1 MRPVVLEADDLS
13 IGYGSK
19 IVAEGISFTV
29 RQGDYLAIVGEN
41 GAGKTTLL
49 NYILANQQGIRAA
62 VIVNDIGEINIDAE
76 LIGRGGIVGPE
87 DDNLIPL
94 TNGCICCTLKED
106 LAVQLRNLAKTG
118 SFDYIIIEASGVCEP
133 MPIAHTIDRICEE
146 STRQGLPMQL
156 DNIIAVVDGA
166 RMFDEFEGGRA
177 LIRERIAQEDLE
189 HLLIL
194 QIEFCNTLLLNKA
207 DLLTKRQ
214 LQELTA
220 IVRSLQHDAVIL
232 PAVQGM
238 VPLDQ
243 LLGTGRFQ
251 MERSISSAGWLHVIA
266 DRDEDEEHHEDH
278 EHEEHFEHG
287 DHHDHD
293 GDHEHGDHDGDHEH
307 GELHGHHGHHDYGDH
322 DHLAEFG
329 ISSFVYDRRQPF
341 ARRKVEALTQ
351 QWPKSVIRCKGMI
364 WYQEEPEMS
373 YIFEQSGSQIQEK
386 QSGPFLAA
394 ASVEQQKFV
403 LARFPEVRKNWDPV
417 YGDRRIRLVLIGKDM
432 DREAI
437 EAQLDGALAPAWQ
450 GERQEE

>member
-1 MRPVVLEADDLS
+1 MKELVRIAL
-13 IGYGSK
+13 ITGY
-19 IVAEGISFTV
+19 
-29 RQGDYLAIVGEN
+29 L

-49 NYILANQQGIRAA
+49 NHILANQQGIRAA

-87 DDNLIPL
+87 DDSLISL

-106 LAVQLRNLAKTG
+106 LAVQLRDLAKTG

-166 RMFDEFEGGRA
+166 RMLDEFEGGRA
-177 LIRERIAQEDLE
+177 LIRDRIAQEDLE

-194 QIEFCNTLLLNKA
+194 QIEFCNTILLNKA

-238 VPLDQ
+238 VPLDE
-243 LLGTGRFQ
+243 LLKTGRFQ

-266 DRDEDEEHHEDH
+266 DGDH
-278 EHEEHFEHG
+278 GHG

-293 GDHEHGDHDGDHEH
+293 GDHEHEEHHEHHDHHHHHDHD
-307 GELHGHHGHHDYGDH
+307 HDYGDH

-450 GERQEE
+450 GEAQ

>member
-1 MRPVVLEADDLS
+1 MKELVRIAL
-13 IGYGSK
+13 ITGY
-19 IVAEGISFTV
+19 
-29 RQGDYLAIVGEN
+29 L

-49 NYILANQQGIRAA
+49 NHILANQQGIRAA

-76 LIGRGGIVGPE
+76 LISRGGIVGPE
-87 DDNLIPL
+87 DDSLIPL

-106 LAVQLRNLAKTG
+106 LAIQLRNLAKTG

-166 RMFDEFEGGRA
+166 RMLDEFEGGRA
-177 LIRERIAQEDLE
+177 LIRDRIAQEDLE

-194 QIEFCNTLLLNKA
+194 QIEFCNTILLNKA
-207 DLLTKRQ
+207 DLLTGRQ
-214 LQELTA
+214 LQELTV

-266 DRDEDEEHHEDH
+266 DRDADEDH
-278 EHEEHFEHG
+278 DEDHG
-287 DHHDHD
+287 HGEYHDHD
-293 GDHEHGDHDGDHEH
+293 GDHEHGEHDHDRDHEH
-307 GELHGHHGHHDYGDH
+307 GEHHDHDEFHEHGDHHDHDHGDH

-329 ISSFVYDRRQPF
+329 ISTFVYDRRQPF

-394 ASVEQQKFV
+394 ASAEQQKFV

-432 DREAI
+432 DREVI

-450 GERQEE
+450 EE

>member
-1 MRPVVLEADDLS
+1 MKELVRIAL
-13 IGYGSK
+13 ITGY
-19 IVAEGISFTV
+19 
-29 RQGDYLAIVGEN
+29 L

-87 DDNLIPL
+87 DDSLIPL

-106 LAVQLRNLAKTG
+106 LAIQLRNLAKTG

-146 STRQGLPMQL
+146 STRQGLPIQL

-166 RMFDEFEGGRA
+166 RMLDEFEGGRA

-266 DRDEDEEHHEDH
+266 DGDHGHGDHHDHDGDH

-450 GERQEE
+450 GEAQ

>member
-1 MRPVVLEADDLS
+1 MKGLVRIAL
-13 IGYGSK
+13 ITGY
-19 IVAEGISFTV
+19 
-29 RQGDYLAIVGEN
+29 L

-49 NYILANQQGIRAA
+49 NHILANQQGIRAA

-106 LAVQLRNLAKTG
+106 LAIQLRNLAKTG

-133 MPIAHTIDRICEE
+133 MPIVHTIDRICEE
-146 STRQGLPMQL
+146 STRQGLPIQL

-166 RMFDEFEGGRA
+166 RMLDEFEGGRA

-266 DRDEDEEHHEDH
+266 DGDH
-278 EHEEHFEHG
+278 GHG

-293 GDHEHGDHDGDHEH
+293 GDHEHEEHHEHHDHHHHHDHD
-307 GELHGHHGHHDYGDH
+307 HDYGDH

-450 GERQEE
+450 EE

>member
-1 MRPVVLEADDLS
+1 MKGLVRIAL
-13 IGYGSK
+13 ITGY
-19 IVAEGISFTV
+19 
-29 RQGDYLAIVGEN
+29 L

-417 YGDRRIRLVLIGKDM
+417 YGDRRIRLVLIGKDR

>member
-1 MRPVVLEADDLS
+1 MKGLVRIAL
-13 IGYGSK
+13 ITGY
-19 IVAEGISFTV
+19 
-29 RQGDYLAIVGEN
+29 L

-166 RMFDEFEGGRA
+166 RMLDEFEGGRA

-266 DRDEDEEHHEDH
+266 DGDH
-278 EHEEHFEHG
+278 GHG

-293 GDHEHGDHDGDHEH
+293 GDHEHEEHHEHHDHHHHHDHD
-307 GELHGHHGHHDYGDH
+307 HDYGDH

-450 GERQEE
+450 GEAQ

>member
-1 MRPVVLEADDLS
+1 MKELVRIAL
-13 IGYGSK
+13 ITGY
-19 IVAEGISFTV
+19 
-29 RQGDYLAIVGEN
+29 L

-49 NYILANQQGIRAA
+49 NHILANQQGIRAA

-87 DDNLIPL
+87 DDSLISL

-106 LAVQLRNLAKTG
+106 LAVQLRDLAKTG

-166 RMFDEFEGGRA
+166 RMLDEFEGGRA
-177 LIRERIAQEDLE
+177 LIRDRIAQEDLE

-194 QIEFCNTLLLNKA
+194 QIEFCNTILLNKA
-207 DLLTKRQ
+207 DLLTGRQ
-214 LQELTA
+214 LQELTV

-238 VPLDQ
+238 VPLDE
-243 LLGTGRFQ
+243 LLRTGRFQ

-266 DRDEDEEHHEDH
+266 DRDADEDH
-278 EHEEHFEHG
+278 DEDHG
-287 DHHDHD
+287 HGEYHDHD
-293 GDHEHGDHDGDHEH
+293 GDHEHGEHDHDRDHEH
-307 GELHGHHGHHDYGDH
+307 GEHHDHDEFHEHGDHHDHDHGDH

-329 ISSFVYDRRQPF
+329 ISTFVYDRRQPF

-394 ASVEQQKFV
+394 ASAEQQKFV

-432 DREAI
+432 DREVI

-450 GERQEE
+450 EE

>member
-1 MRPVVLEADDLS
+1 MKELVRIAL
-13 IGYGSK
+13 ITGY
-19 IVAEGISFTV
+19 
-29 RQGDYLAIVGEN
+29 L

-87 DDNLIPL
+87 DDSLIPL

-146 STRQGLPMQL
+146 STRQGLPIQL

-166 RMFDEFEGGRA
+166 RMLDEFEGGRA

-266 DRDEDEEHHEDH
+266 DGDH
-278 EHEEHFEHG
+278 GHG

-293 GDHEHGDHDGDHEH
+293 GDHEHEEHHEHHDHHHHHDHD
-307 GELHGHHGHHDYGDH
+307 HDYGDH

-417 YGDRRIRLVLIGKDM
+417 YGDRRVRLVLIGKDM

-450 GERQEE
+450 GEAQ

>member
-1 MRPVVLEADDLS
+1 MKGLVRIAL
-13 IGYGSK
+13 ITGY
-19 IVAEGISFTV
+19 
-29 RQGDYLAIVGEN
+29 L